1 MNFYGHLL
9 TSHMSLLL
17 NVPNALRGFSVVW
30 KVHLLYHRT
39 NCGCSGGRWQ
49 QGSTRACLPSWKGR
63 TWGWKKKQKKKQPHT
78 HTQCA
83 RVYPPNATRRP
94 SVLMMVCAVRLGT
107 LTDGHAKNA
116 LHRTSWCRASLR
128 MTTHH
133 RHTHTH
139 IHTYIQ
145 QKHTHTHTHIHN
157 HTRTHKLL
165 TLTHLT

>member
-1 MNFYGHLL
+1 MHGIW
-9 TSHMSLLL
+9 SHTL
-17 NVPNALRGFSVVW
+17 
-30 KVHLLYHRT
+30 
-39 NCGCSGGRWQ
+39 
-49 QGSTRACLPSWKGR
+49 
-63 TWGWKKKQKKKQPHT
+63 
-78 HTQCA
+78 CA

-145 QKHTHTHTHIHN
+145 QKHTHTSTYTTTHAHTNYSHSHISLRHN
-157 HTRTHKLL
+157 SHHTYVHDHTGIIHTYTNTYMHSHTRIPPPLNLQFTSSSPFTLALL
-165 TLTHLT
+165 LFFHCLLGEVDMWGYPVL